1 MEVYRTPDEC
11 FEGLPDFDFEPHYRQ
26 VGELRLAHVDV
37 GEGPP
42 VLMIHGEPAWSFI
55 YRKLFGPIGA
65 AGFRCIA
72 PDLAGFGRSDKPVDP
87 DWYGLDRYIA
97 HIGGLVDELDLRN
110 VTLVVH
116 DWGGPV
122 GAAVAL
128 EHRDRVARMV
138 ILDTALDSKEVW
150 ANETWV
156 RFHDHVV
163 ATEELAIG
171 EIMRI
176 TCAQRPP
183 SEVLTAYNAPF
194 PVPASQGGAHGL
206 PLATPRALET
216 SPETQRL
223 YSALRD
229 DPLPVLMLWG
239 EQDVVLPLALG
250 QRLAHAIGR
259 RIDHVIPGAG
269 HAIQE
274 DQGEL
279 VGSLIAD
286 WLASESG

>member
-26 VGELRLAHVDV
+26 VGDLRLAHMDV

-42 VLMIHGEPAWSFI
+42 VVMLHGEPSWSFI
-55 YRKLFGPIGA
+55 YRKLFGPISK

-72 PDLAGFGRSDKPVDP
+72 PDHAGFGRSDKPVDP
-87 DWYGLDRYIA
+87 AWYGPEPYVA
-97 HIGGLVDELDLRN
+97 HISSLLEELDLRD

-128 EHRDRVARMV
+128 KDRDRIARMV
-138 ILDTALDSKEVW
+138 VFDTVLDATEVW
-150 ANETWV
+150 ASETWV
-156 RFHDHVV
+156 RFHDYVV
-163 ATEELAIG
+163 ATDDLPIG
-171 EIMRI
+171 QIMRA
-176 TCAQRPP
+176 TCAQKPP
-183 SEVLTAYNAPF
+183 SEVIDAYNAPF
-194 PVPASQGGAHGL
+194 PVPEAQGGAHGL
-206 PLATPRALET
+206 ALATARVTET
-216 SPETQRL
+216 TPETKRL

-229 DPLPVLMLWG
+229 DPLPVLMFWG
-239 EQDVVLPLALG
+239 EQDVVLPLAVG

-274 DQGEL
+274 DQGDL